1 MAEMT
6 DDEATLY
13 GALSPEKAAAHR
25 RGERIE
31 VTAEESGRFVAQANL
46 AHQREWD
53 RMKREIRQLQKA
65 LKTYGQHTYE
75 CSSHGSQN
83 GRWLPCNCGWGHHPL
98 NKA

>member
-13 GALSPEKAAAHR
+13 GALPPEKAAAHR
-25 RGERIE
+25 RGERVE
-31 VTAEESGRFVAQANL
+31 VTAEEAGRFVAQANL

-53 RMKREIRQLQKA
+53 RMKREIKQLQKA

-75 CSSHGSQN
+75 CTSSTSRD
-83 GRWLPCNCGWGHHPL
+83 GRWLPCNCGWETHSL
-98 NKA
+98 RRA